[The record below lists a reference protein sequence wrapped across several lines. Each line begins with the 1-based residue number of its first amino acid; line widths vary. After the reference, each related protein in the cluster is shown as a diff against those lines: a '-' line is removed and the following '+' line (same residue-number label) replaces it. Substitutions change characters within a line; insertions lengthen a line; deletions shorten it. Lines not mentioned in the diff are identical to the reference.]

1 MAPEMACSTSLV
13 PLLAILLAMVALIK
27 CIGVFV
33 ILSAPVLIRSL
44 QFLMIALSIVKRKV
58 NNSTLEKKMNI
69 KLLTAQQVRNKLV
82 DRRLSYVAEKC
93 GLTYMS
99 LSRLRKN
106 EGNPSLLTLEK
117 LSEYFHKN
125 K

>member
-1 MAPEMACSTSLV
+1 
-13 PLLAILLAMVALIK
+13 
-27 CIGVFV
+27 
-33 ILSAPVLIRSL
+33 
-44 QFLMIALSIVKRKV
+44 MIALSIVKRKV
-58 NNSTLEKKMNI
+58 NNLTLETKMNV
-69 KLLTAQQVRNKLV
+69 KLLTAEQVRKKLI

-99 LSRLRKN
+99 LSRIRKN
-106 EGNPSLLTLEK
+106 DGNPSLLTLEK

>member
-13 PLLAILLAMVALIK
+13 PLLAILLAMVALIQ

-58 NNSTLEKKMNI
+58 NNLTLEKKMNI

>member
-1 MAPEMACSTSLV
+1 
-13 PLLAILLAMVALIK
+13 
-27 CIGVFV
+27 
-33 ILSAPVLIRSL
+33 
-44 QFLMIALSIVKRKV
+44 
-58 NNSTLEKKMNI
+58 MNI

-93 GLTYMS
+93 GLTHMS